1 MLAAHTAI
9 YTASD
14 DETLVKLSVGVVALG
29 RDLARVASAIPFDP
43 AAYETL
49 RSMFERTFRA
59 LRQRARALSDLPAVT
74 GAPTNETSDGLCD
87 RPGSRRLDRRCLTGD
102 CKVLSVGRRRRVG
115 ANLGFPLTHVRRGHR
130 TQMRVRPQDLER
142 LAPIHRAREVRRRS

>member
-1 MLAAHTAI
+1 LRALEDRQPRSQRAFPIGHTDILAPKSSHRTHASRIAGVDDDDKLDEARKAAPIEGRMLAAHTAI

-74 GAPTNETSDGLCD
+74 GAPTNETSDGCATV
-87 RPGSRRLDRRCLTGD
+87 RAVGGSIED
-102 CKVLSVGRRRRVG
+102 
-115 ANLGFPLTHVRRGHR
+115 A
-130 TQMRVRPQDLER
+130 
-142 LAPIHRAREVRRRS
+142 